1 MEYDRYRSFD
11 LYYAIFAY
19 LFSDAGPNPWSCYGL
34 YLIKRKTSIC
44 YKGGGL
50 LYELQDTNT
59 GNVPSAV
66 LGLTVFYKDYI
77 AYIAY
82 NED

>member
-1 MEYDRYRSFD
+1 MSF
-11 LYYAIFAY
+11 AIVFVMR
-19 LFSDAGPNPWSCYGL
+19 GE
-34 YLIKRKTSIC
+34 
-44 YKGGGL
+44 GL

-77 AYIAY
+77 AY